1 MPPTAHH
8 HLPAKMPNCVPQGSR
23 FVCRLTVLIGMAAI
37 VAASGCADPL
47 LAPDEP
53 RSQYD
58 RYDAVRDQRAATTY
72 TDEFGFKRPN
82 IRGRLLPKE

>member
-1 MPPTAHH
+1 M
-8 HLPAKMPNCVPQGSR
+8 V
-23 FVCRLTVLIGMAAI
+23 AAFTGI
-37 VAASGCADPL
+37 VALSGCQDPL

-58 RYDAVRDQRAATTY
+58 RYDAVRDQRAASTY

-82 IRGRLLPKE
+82 IRGRLGAKE